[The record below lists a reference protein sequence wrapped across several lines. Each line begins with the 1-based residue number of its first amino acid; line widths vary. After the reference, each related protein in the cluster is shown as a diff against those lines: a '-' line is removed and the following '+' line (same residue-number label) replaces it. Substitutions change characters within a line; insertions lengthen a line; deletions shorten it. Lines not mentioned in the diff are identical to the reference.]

1 VGAGRGSSRLTRAGI
16 GRIMLSIQGMMTA
29 KEIVEK
35 LTVKVL
41 KEA

>member
-1 VGAGRGSSRLTRAGI
+1 
-16 GRIMLSIQGMMTA
+16 MLSIQGMMTA

>member
-1 VGAGRGSSRLTRAGI
+1 MGCGKGAGYSRLTRAGI
-16 GRIMLSIQGMMTA
+16 GSTMLAYREQV

-35 LTVKVL
+35 LTLKVL